1 MNRRDVEVL
10 IVQSDRDRWAHRL
23 RETLYESA
31 YAERFDYVAAYK
43 ERWEVNRDPYPVGDR
58 PAAC

>member
-10 IVQSDRDRWAHRL
+10 IVQSDRDRWAHRV
-23 RETLYESA
+23 REALYESA
-31 YAERFDYVAAYK
+31 YAERYDYVAAYK
-43 ERWEVNRDPYPVGDR
+43 ERWEVNRDPHPVGDR